1 MANEETIWNYFKAK
15 GLSDYGVAGLMGN
28 FFAESGLSPTN
39 LQNSYEK
46 KLNMTDAEYTAAVD
60 NGSYKDFV
68 TDKAGY
74 GLAQWTYWS
83 LKEKM
88 LNYAQSV
95 GKSIGDLGMQLD
107 FMYSELIRNQ
117 HILKALETATSVR
130 QASDVMLLQYERP
143 ADQSVSVQEKRAAY
157 GQEYYNR
164 FAAVNEEVNLEEFTQ
179 LFEELRNTLQ
189 DNDCSAYSQEARE
202 RPDCW

>member
-88 LNYAQSV
+88 LNYARSV

-117 HILKALETATSVR
+117 HILKALETATS
-130 QASDVMLLQYERP
+130 A
-143 ADQSVSVQEKRAAY
+143 
-157 GQEYYNR
+157 
-164 FAAVNEEVNLEEFTQ
+164 
-179 LFEELRNTLQ
+179 
-189 DNDCSAYSQEARE
+189 
-202 RPDCW
+202 